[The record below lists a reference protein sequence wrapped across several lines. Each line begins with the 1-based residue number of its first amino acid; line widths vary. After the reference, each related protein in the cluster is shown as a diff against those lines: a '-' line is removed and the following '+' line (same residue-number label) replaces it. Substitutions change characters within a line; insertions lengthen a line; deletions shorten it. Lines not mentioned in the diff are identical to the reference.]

1 MEFNKAVFKTAL
13 ILVMV
18 FIFGFLSA
26 IGTVAMIWKF
36 KLRSAPFMGNPVQ
49 TLQRL
54 TNSLSLDEKQ
64 QAAIGQI
71 IRQARTDLK
80 SLREEV
86 RPKVRQR
93 LEQARQ
99 QIAALLNAEQKTK
112 FAELVE
118 RRKEQFRR
126 MQERRSRWMNEND

>member
-18 FIFGFLSA
+18 FIFGFLFA
-26 IGTVAMIWKF
+26 IGTAAMIWKF

-54 TNSLSLDEKQ
+54 TTSLNLDEKQ
-64 QAAIGQI
+64 RAVVGQI
-71 IRQARTDLK
+71 LRQTHTDLK

-86 RPKVRQR
+86 RPKVRLR
-93 LEQARQ
+93 LQQARQ
-99 QIAALLNAEQKTK
+99 EISALLNAEQKTK

-118 RRKEQFRR
+118 RRKNSSGECR
-126 MQERRSRWMNEND
+126 NEDRAG

>member
-13 ILVMV
+13 ILAMV
-18 FIFGFLSA
+18 FIIGFLSA

-54 TNSLSLDEKQ
+54 TTLLNLDEKQ
-64 QAAIGQI
+64 QAAVGQI
-71 IRQARTDLK
+71 LRQTRADLK

-93 LEQARQ
+93 LEQTRQ
-99 QIAALLNAEQKTK
+99 EIAALLKAEQKTK

-118 RRKEQFRR
+118 RRKEQYRR
-126 MQERRSRWMNEND
+126 WQERRSRWMNETD